1 MPAVL
6 TNKAPN
12 QILPFLG
19 TAALPAGD
27 TKLPAK
33 AWPDVKVIA
42 TKLFRLPAVARMVLE
57 LVVEAPHKATAALV
71 PPWAGV
77 I

>member
-19 TAALPAGD
+19 TAALPVGD

-33 AWPDVKVIA
+33 PWPDVKVIGA
-42 TKLFRLPAVARMVLE
+42 KLANGMMVLE

>member
-1 MPAVL
+1 ML
-6 TNKAPN
+6 
-12 QILPFLG
+12 
-19 TAALPAGD
+19 AGD

-33 AWPDVKVIA
+33 PWPDVKVIPTA
-42 TKLFRLPAVARMVLE
+42 ELANERMVLE
-57 LVVEAPHKATAALV
+57 LVVENPHKATAALV